1 MTEKSRIEWALFSLR
16 LGVFVVMLAWTL
28 DKFLSP
34 GHAAKVY
41 EKFYFIGGLGAAFS
55 DKSFSQIACR
65 IFMMGIGLVEL
76 IIIVL
81 FMAGLYKRLTYGFVL
96 AIHGVSTL
104 SSWKQYFVEPNLL
117 FFAAWPML
125 AACVALYLLRDM
137 DVKFTV
143 RVK

>member
-41 EKFYFIGGLGAAFS
+41 EKFYFIGGLGPA
-55 DKSFSQIACR
+55 
-65 IFMMGIGLVEL
+65 FMMGIGLVEL

-81 FMAGLYKRLTYGFVL
+81 FMAGLYKRFTYGFVL

>member
-1 MTEKSRIEWALFSLR
+1 MLKMTEKSRIEWALFSLR

-41 EKFYFIGGLGAAFS
+41 EKFYFIGGLGPA
-55 DKSFSQIACR
+55 
-65 IFMMGIGLVEL
+65 FMMGIGLVEL